1 MVLMLVGGVIFSNLF
16 FQCTEEQ
23 LLIIS
28 VV

>member
-1 MVLMLVGGVIFSNLF
+1 MVLMLVGGVIVGNLF